1 MRHLIITRFIHF
13 KKQWFSFFLWLLLPF
28 IATITIIQ
36 ITSYIQQDTKVPIG
50 LVLEEETNQ
59 AMNLYQSIE
68 ESPLLRVEKLNKPD
82 ALHKLEKHEID
93 SVFIIKD
100 GYEDAIKNGKRNQ
113 LIQSYYSNLSF
124 AYNPVKEMIASLV
137 QQETG
142 RVKAAYFIMDL
153 NKEHSSNL
161 SWTWNEIVETSKI
174 VQQEEDLLRSTFT
187 YANNPTN
194 QATSTFNVWGVWA
207 LLSILSTMLLFD
219 WVIKERLKEITVRFP
234 FMKIS
239 FPNYLLGNLLIYAV
253 ILFLIDVVSFIFIFH
268 FFNGIHLPSIG
279 TLFSFRMM
287 LILGAFLIA
296 LCFKKTFNYYSFSF
310 AFTLFLS
317 ISSGALFPVE
327 GITSRFPWFE
337 FVNPLNSFLSGNA
350 TVLWSFI
357 LIIITSIWYGREEF
371 RNA

>member
-1 MRHLIITRFIHF
+1 
-13 KKQWFSFFLWLLLPF
+13 
-28 IATITIIQ
+28 
-36 ITSYIQQDTKVPIG
+36 
-50 LVLEEETNQ
+50 
-59 AMNLYQSIE
+59 
-68 ESPLLRVEKLNKPD
+68 
-82 ALHKLEKHEID
+82 
-93 SVFIIKD
+93 
-100 GYEDAIKNGKRNQ
+100 
-113 LIQSYYSNLSF
+113 
-124 AYNPVKEMIASLV
+124 
-137 QQETG
+137 
-142 RVKAAYFIMDL
+142 
-153 NKEHSSNL
+153 
-161 SWTWNEIVETSKI
+161 
-174 VQQEEDLLRSTFT
+174 T

-239 FPNYLLGNLLIYAV
+239 FQNYLLVNLLFYTV

-287 LILGAFLIA
+287 LILGGFLIA

>member
-1 MRHLIITRFIHF
+1 
-13 KKQWFSFFLWLLLPF
+13 
-28 IATITIIQ
+28 
-36 ITSYIQQDTKVPIG
+36 
-50 LVLEEETNQ
+50 
-59 AMNLYQSIE
+59 
-68 ESPLLRVEKLNKPD
+68 LLRVEKLNKPD

-219 WVIKERLKEITVRFP
+219 WVIKERLKEIT
-234 FMKIS
+234 
-239 FPNYLLGNLLIYAV
+239 
-253 ILFLIDVVSFIFIFH
+253 
-268 FFNGIHLPSIG
+268 
-279 TLFSFRMM
+279 
-287 LILGAFLIA
+287 
-296 LCFKKTFNYYSFSF
+296 
-310 AFTLFLS
+310 
-317 ISSGALFPVE
+317 
-327 GITSRFPWFE
+327 
-337 FVNPLNSFLSGNA
+337 
-350 TVLWSFI
+350 
-357 LIIITSIWYGREEF
+357 
-371 RNA
+371 